1 MKRKKTESNDEEEQG
16 TKQDEDEDLLNVT
29 PRLVLKGHRHWIHH
43 CAFSGDGGRVV
54 SGGWDK
60 ELRVWDAERGAALL
74 SLKGHTARICCCS
87 FFPDSPDGGM
97 VMSCSKDRSLRL
109 WDTRMDDP
117 LICVIKNPSNR
128 SIESC
133 DMAREGRKIVFGGED
148 AALRLW
154 DIRQTQQQEHEW
166 RGHTACINA
175 CRFSPS
181 SSSASSSSLLVASAS
196 SDSTVRLWRINER
209 EEAGREGTKGEEM
222 IKVVKHGGGV
232 RACEFAEDGQR
243 IASGGYDRQARI
255 WLSSTKTSTAKQ
267 HEEEEEEKEKEQEE
281 RKESKKRCREEEN
294 EAKEEIMF
302 SASHDGWIFSCCF
315 SPGEEP
321 SYLAVGVGNPDY
333 NVHIWDTFTRA

>member
-1 MKRKKTESNDEEEQG
+1 MKRKKTKNNQEEEAQ
-16 TKQDEDEDLLNVT
+16 QDEDLLKAT
-29 PRLVLKGHRHWIHH
+29 PRLVLKGHRHWVHH
-43 CAFSGDGGRVV
+43 CTFSGDGGRVV

-133 DMAREGRKIVFGGED
+133 DMARDGRKIVFGGED

-166 RGHTACINA
+166 KGHTACVNA

-196 SDSTVRLWRINER
+196 SDSTVRLWTINER
-209 EEAGREGTKGEEM
+209 EEAGQEGTKGEEM

-243 IASGGYDRQARI
+243 IVSG
-255 WLSSTKTSTAKQ
+255 
-267 HEEEEEEKEKEQEE
+267 
-281 RKESKKRCREEEN
+281 
-294 EAKEEIMF
+294 
-302 SASHDGWIFSCCF
+302 
-315 SPGEEP
+315 GEEP

-333 NVHIWDTFTRA
+333 NVHIWDTFTQQKVLRLKGNKDHVSSCAWSNSCGGYPGRFLALLTSGEDHCLRLWDLSSLL